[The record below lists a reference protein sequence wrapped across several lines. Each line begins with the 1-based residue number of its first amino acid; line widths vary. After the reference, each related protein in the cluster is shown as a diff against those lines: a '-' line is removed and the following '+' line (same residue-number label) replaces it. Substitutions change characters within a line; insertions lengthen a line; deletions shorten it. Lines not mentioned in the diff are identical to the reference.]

1 MDSQFII
8 IFAGGSKND
17 LLLMK
22 KDPPLS
28 EAWLVPCRHEFFW
41 CFYVFIGAGTN
52 FGQILDKFCPR
63 PEVEPYEQLQ
73 VSHSV
78 GAGNKL

>member
-1 MDSQFII
+1 MNSSGAFM
-8 IFAGGSKND
+8 F
-17 LLLMK
+17 LL
-22 KDPPLS
+22 
-28 EAWLVPCRHEFFW
+28 
-41 CFYVFIGAGTN
+41 GQ
-52 FGQILDKFCPR
+52 GQILDKFCPR